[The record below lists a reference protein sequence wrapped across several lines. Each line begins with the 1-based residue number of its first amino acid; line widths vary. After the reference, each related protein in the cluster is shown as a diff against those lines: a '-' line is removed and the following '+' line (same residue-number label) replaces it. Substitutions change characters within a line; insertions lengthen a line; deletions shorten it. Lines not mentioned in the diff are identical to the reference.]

1 MLKGYVLPD
10 SKYLNFTNLRFSIQ
24 DTALFDSTQLCIH
37 LCTVDFIRARI
48 GGLVAG
54 L

>member
-1 MLKGYVLPD
+1 MPKGYVCPD
-10 SKYLNFTNLRFSIQ
+10 LRYMNFTNLRFSVS

-37 LCTVDFIRARI
+37 LRTVDFIRARI
-48 GGLVAG
+48 GGLVAS